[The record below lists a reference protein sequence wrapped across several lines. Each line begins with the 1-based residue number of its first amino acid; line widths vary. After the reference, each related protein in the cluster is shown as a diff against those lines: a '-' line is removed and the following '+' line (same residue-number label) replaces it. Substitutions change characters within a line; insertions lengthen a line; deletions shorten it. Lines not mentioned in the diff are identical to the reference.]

1 MINRILKISD
11 KYKQHKNFKNYYD
24 NFKDYYVEVYKLLPK
39 SKKTL
44 DIGCAYGILALM
56 LKQRGDEIT
65 ASDMSTEYISAKMF
79 KKEGIKWELINI
91 EKQDIKGKYDLIT
104 MTETIEH
111 LNSNPLKPLQRI
123 YDALNDDGHLFIS
136 TVMKEVHGST
146 TNMNSGEKGLW
157 NDLLSWRD
165 IPEYK
170 GEWKDQHTFHYDQ
183 YNLVTLLTEA
193 GFEIEKIGNINN
205 FSHYL
210 IGVKREKYNNTD
222 KTTR

>member
-1 MINRILKISD
+1 MINKILKISD

-39 SKKTL
+39 SKTTL

-56 LKQRGDEIT
+56 MKQRGDGTT
-65 ASDMSTEYISAKMF
+65 ASDMNTTYINLKML
-79 KKEGIKWELINI
+79 KKEGIEWEKINI

-123 YDALNDDGHLFIS
+123 YEALNDGGHLFIS
-136 TVMKEVHGST
+136 TVMKETHGQT
-146 TNMNSGEKGLW
+146 TSMNSGEKGLW

-165 IPEYK
+165 IPDYK
-170 GEWKDQHTFHYDQ
+170 GEWKDQHTFHWDQ
-183 YNLVTLLTEA
+183 YNLVTLLVEA

-205 FSHYL
+205 FSHYV
-210 IGVKREKYNNTD
+210 IGKKCVFPS
-222 KTTR
+222 